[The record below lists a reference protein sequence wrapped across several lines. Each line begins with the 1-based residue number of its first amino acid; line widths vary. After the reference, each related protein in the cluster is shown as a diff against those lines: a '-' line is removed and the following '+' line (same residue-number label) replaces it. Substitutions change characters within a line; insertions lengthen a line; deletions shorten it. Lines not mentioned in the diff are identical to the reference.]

1 MGQIIPLSYRARRL
15 QRSSRRPGQ
24 PSRPRQ
30 VLLAYVGKGR
40 REYLAVFLT
49 SRGYEVTGCSNGRD
63 ALDHLAAAHFD
74 LVVTGILMPHL
85 DGLELVRVLR
95 RRAGP
100 PVIAVADGDSRM
112 DAIYLR
118 NATLC
123 GAVATHTFCEAGDAL
138 LASADW
144 ILRGRDDVIKGVVW

>member
-1 MGQIIPLSYRARRL
+1 MGKVIPLSHRARRL
-15 QRSSRRPGQ
+15 QRSGRRQGQ

-30 VLLAYVGKGR
+30 VLLAYAGKGN
-40 REYLAVFLT
+40 REYLAVFLS
-49 SRGYEVTGCSNGRD
+49 SRGYDVTACSNGRE
-63 ALDHLAAAHFD
+63 ALDHLAVAQFD

-85 DGLELVRVLR
+85 DGLELVRALR

-100 PVIAVADGDSRM
+100 PAIAVAEGGSRM
-112 DAIYLR
+112 DRIYLR

-123 GAVATHTFCEAGDAL
+123 GAVATHTFCEAGDAM
-138 LASADW
+138 LASVDW

>member
-1 MGQIIPLSYRARRL
+1 MGKVIPLSHRARRL
-15 QRSSRRPGQ
+15 QRSGRRQGQ

-30 VLLAYVGKGR
+30 VLLAYAGKG
-40 REYLAVFLT
+40 
-49 SRGYEVTGCSNGRD
+49 SRGYDVTACSNGRE
-63 ALDHLAAAHFD
+63 ALDHLAVAQFD

-85 DGLELVRVLR
+85 DGLELVRALR

-100 PVIAVADGDSRM
+100 PAIAVAEGGSRM
-112 DAIYLR
+112 DRIYLR

-123 GAVATHTFCEAGDAL
+123 GAVATHTFCEAGDAM
-138 LASADW
+138 LASVDW